1 MLLMSFAKN
10 TLRTAL
16 MIGAILTGFLFVS
29 PNTSYAEDIY
39 CGTHNGYDYYVDSNA
54 KSGTRSK
61 LKYIGVRRSDGSY
74 YTYCFSHYNNVW
86 KFNYSR
92 GRMSK
97 SVFNEFQPVSRNK
110 LANDILYT
118 LLQIW

>member
-1 MLLMSFAKN
+1 MSFTKN
-10 TLRTAL
+10 TLRTFL
-16 MIGAILTGFLFVS
+16 MIGTILTGCLFVNT
-29 PNTSYAEDIY
+29 NTSYAQDIY

-54 KSGTRSK
+54 KSGTRSG
-61 LKYIGVRRSDGSY
+61 LKYIGVKRSDGSY

-86 KFNYSR
+86 KFNYSN
-92 GRMSK
+92 GGSIYN
-97 SVFNEFQPVSRNK
+97 SVFNEFQPVNRNK

>member
-1 MLLMSFAKN
+1 MSFAKN

-39 CGTHNGYDYYVDSNA
+39 CGTHNGYDYYVDSNN
-54 KSGTRSK
+54 KSGTRSG
-61 LKYIGVRRSDGSY
+61 LKYIGVKRSDGSY
-74 YTYCFSHYNNVW
+74 YQYCFSHYNNVW
-86 KFNYSR
+86 EYNYWA
-92 GRMSK
+92 GKIMAHSK
-97 SVFNEFQPVSRNK
+97 SAYDKFQPVAGNR